1 MFLVLKRMSTVIM
14 IMVMAAEA
22 TSQDIHFTHFRMA
35 PLSVSPALT
44 GSFRGTYRISAIYR
58 DQWRSVQNSS
68 PYKTPFISAEVN
80 LFGDVLMANDWISG
94 GISFVSDRTGSLNYK
109 RQLTNLNVGYHIS
122 FDKDYSN
129 VFSIGAS
136 YGSGTEGFNTLNVS
150 TPSSLENNGV
160 VRENFGADQ
169 EGNVDQTFSDLSI
182 GVAYKTQINDQGD
195 LFRIAI
201 TGAHLTAPNVSL
213 IGGSRIVDP
222 MNPNPIPNPD
232 PNAGREVGLQRRMT
246 LMAEASL
253 LTTDKVRVNPALLYQ
268 TKGGFSELVLQGTAD
283 YLLDPQKGTVVT
295 GGLGYRLND
304 AFELIGGI
312 QIKDLRFGISY
323 DLTTSSFTEA
333 GGGAFELSVGY
344 VGRIYKSPDVKPVIF
359 CPRL

>member
-1 MFLVLKRMSTVIM
+1 MFLVIKRMCAFTLITLV
-14 IMVMAAEA
+14 VLQGKA
-22 TSQDIHFTHFRMA
+22 QDIHFTNFRMA
-35 PLSVSPALT
+35 PVSVSPALT
-44 GSFRGTYRISAIYR
+44 GSFKGTYRISAIYR

-80 LFGDVLMANDWISG
+80 LFGGVLLPNDWISG
-94 GISFVSDRTGSLNYK
+94 AISFVSDRTGSLNYK
-109 RQLTNLNVGYHIS
+109 RQLTNLNVGYHIG
-122 FDKDYSN
+122 FDNEYSG

-169 EGNVDQTFSDLSI
+169 EGNVDKTYSDLSI
-182 GVAYKTQINDQGD
+182 GIAYKAQMNDQGD
-195 LFRIAI
+195 LFRITL

-213 IGGSRIVDP
+213 LGGGRIVDP
-222 MNPNPIPNPD
+222 MNPNPNPNPD
-232 PNAGREVGLQRRMT
+232 PNAGREVGLQRRVT
-246 LMAEASL
+246 LMAEASM
-253 LTTDKVRVNPALLYQ
+253 LTTDKVRINPAVLYQ
-268 TKGGFSELVLQGTAD
+268 TKGGFNELALQGTAD

-295 GGLGYRLND
+295 GGLGYRMND

-312 QIKDLRFGISY
+312 QIKDLKFGISY

-344 VGRIYKSPDVKPVIF
+344 VGRIYKTPDVKPVIF